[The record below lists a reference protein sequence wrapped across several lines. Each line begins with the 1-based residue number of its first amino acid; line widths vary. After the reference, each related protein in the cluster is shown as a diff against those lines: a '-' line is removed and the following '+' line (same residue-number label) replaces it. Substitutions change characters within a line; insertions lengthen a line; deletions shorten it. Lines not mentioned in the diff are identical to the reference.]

1 MINTN
6 YFNLYNASAGTGK
19 TFSLVRDYL
28 ILLLNSKNVEL
39 YKNILAITFTN
50 KAVNEM
56 KGRIIKY
63 LMNYSNSVDPD
74 EVMIKEI
81 SKASGLTKTEIFFK
95 SSTIL
100 KNLLK
105 NYGSFEISTIDKL
118 TQKIVRNFT
127 YELGINAKY
136 EIELDQNEVII
147 KAIDNLIS
155 KIELKDESS
164 KNIINFSFEKT
175 QNDKSWDITKDLKE
189 IAQLIFNENNFSEL
203 DSLKDTEIKDFERWK
218 KNLRQKIKQIKSET
232 KIIGIKAIKIIDE
245 KKISHD
251 SFSFK
256 SLPKHFI
263 KISLGKFDNLYN
275 NQLENNLIEGS
286 LYPKRISKKDKI
298 NIEKIRTN
306 LLDIYRRC
314 KTNIFKIKLYENI
327 LNNLSPLSI
336 LSEIKKEIELL
347 KKEENFI
354 LISEFNKLVNEEI
367 KNQPAPF
374 IYEKIGVKFSHFFID
389 EFQDTSKMQW
399 ENLKPLIENSLSS
412 DYSSLTL
419 AGDPKQ
425 SIYRW
430 RGGDVDEFMNLI
442 LNESP
447 FYCKKTTINLNTN
460 FRSAK
465 EIISFNNSLFKH
477 ISELL
482 TENSK
487 LTEILNFPEQN
498 SFRKERGYINLK
510 FHDKN
515 DGIKTK
521 EFYNIQIL
529 SNVKELVSRGY
540 SYKDICI
547 IVRKKKEGILIGD
560 YLTENNIPIIS
571 SEVLQLSSSAEV
583 SLIINLIRYHI
594 ERSNF
599 NKIKFCKSL
608 CELNFINQI
617 KEDFLIEIFDKDFSY
632 IKKQIIIDEFNF
644 DFNRLNRTSIYEAV
658 EYIIDEFGIMNN
670 GNSYVQFFLDFA
682 IDYSNKYQTGL
693 NEFVDYYEEK
703 KEKLN
708 IINPQ
713 GINAVEIITIHK
725 SKGLEFPVVIYPYA
739 NINIHG
745 DLNPKTWIDI
755 KNSDNIDLKK
765 SIININQD
773 LQKIDRDLYK
783 SYRNKLEV
791 DNINL
796 LYVVLTRAKNELY
809 IISEKNLDSKGNE
822 NINYFSGIFISYLKK
837 IGIWEDSKRS
847 YEFGKKINLKSEIIA
862 SENITQQLFEVNSR
876 IKQNIVINSKN
887 TDSWIND
894 LNEAKEEGNIFH
906 QIMEGI
912 NSKKEVIHVLNRF
925 YQSGLIGLKAMNKYK
940 EDILQIVNHPDLKKY
955 YNDDFV
961 SFNERE
967 IISKKG
973 VVLVPDRLVFLNDKN
988 VVIIDYKTGKE
999 NDSHEIQ
1006 MKKYQAFLQK
1016 MNLNVVKKIIIYV
1029 RDKITL
1035 RTINF

>member
-6 YFNLYNASAGTGK
+6 YFNIYNASAGTGK

-28 ILLLNSKNVEL
+28 ILLFNSNNFEL

-56 KGRIIKY
+56 KGRIVKY
-63 LMNYSNSVDPD
+63 LINYSNFIDPD

-81 SKASGLTKTEIFFK
+81 TKVSGLTNKEIFSK
-95 SSTIL
+95 SSIIL

-127 YELGINAKY
+127 YELGIDAKY
-136 EIELDQNEVII
+136 EIELDQNEVIN
-147 KAIDNLIS
+147 KAVDNLIS
-155 KIELKDESS
+155 KIELNDERS
-164 KNIINFSFEKT
+164 KNIINFSSEKT
-175 QNDKSWDITKDLKE
+175 QNDKSWDITKDLKD
-189 IAQLIFNENNFSEL
+189 IAELIFNENNFSEL
-203 DSLKDTEIKDFERWK
+203 DSLKDSEVRDFERWK
-218 KNLRQKIKQIKSET
+218 KNLREKIKKINSET
-232 KIIGIKAIKIIDE
+232 KILATNTIKMIDE
-245 KKISHD
+245 REISHD

-256 SLPKHFI
+256 SVPKHFI
-263 KISLGKFDNLYN
+263 KISNGELDNLYN
-275 NQLENNLIEGS
+275 NQIENNLIDGS
-286 LYPKRISKKDKI
+286 LYPNRIPEKEKI
-298 NIEKIRTN
+298 KIEKIRSN
-306 LLDIYRRC
+306 LLDIYRAC
-314 KTNIFKIKLYENI
+314 KTNIYKIKLYKNI

-374 IYEKIGVKFSHFFID
+374 IYEKIGTKFSHFFID

-412 DYSSLTL
+412 DNSSLTL

-430 RGGDVDEFMNLI
+430 RGGDVDEFMNL
-442 LNESP
+442 LVNESP

-477 ISELL
+477 ISNLFTNNL
-482 TENSK
+482 K
-487 LTEILNFPEQN
+487 LAEILNFPEQN
-498 SFRKERGYINLK
+498 SFRKDIGYINLK
-510 FHDKN
+510 FHDK
-515 DGIKTK
+515 DDAIKSD
-521 EFYNIQIL
+521 EFYNNEVL
-529 SNVKELVSRGY
+529 SNITDLVARGY

-547 IVRKKKEGILIGD
+547 IVRKKKEGIIIGD

-571 SEVLQLSSSAEV
+571 SEVLQLSSSPEV
-583 SLIINLIRYHI
+583 CLIINLIRYHVD
-594 ERSNF
+594 SSDF
-599 NKIKFCKSL
+599 NKINFCKSL
-608 CELNFINQI
+608 CELNFIDQI
-617 KEDFLIEIFDKDFSY
+617 KEDFLIEIFDKDFSE
-632 IKKQIIIDEFNF
+632 IKKQVTVDKFDF
-644 DFNRLNRTSIYEAV
+644 DFNRLNRTSIYEAI
-658 EYIIDEFGIMNN
+658 EYIIDEFGIMND

-682 IDYSNKYQTGL
+682 LDYSNKYQTGL
-693 NEFVDYYEEK
+693 NEFVEHFEEK

-755 KNSDNIDLKK
+755 KNDDNIDLQK
-765 SIININQD
+765 SIININKD
-773 LQKIDRDLYK
+773 LEKIDENLYN

-796 LYVVLTRAKNELY
+796 LYVVLTRAVKELH

-822 NINYFSGIFISYLKK
+822 NTNYFSGIFISYLKN
-837 IGIWEDSKRS
+837 IGIWEDSKMS
-847 YEFGKKINLKSEIIA
+847 YEFGDKVNVK
-862 SENITQQLFEVNSR
+862 SENISSKNITQKQFEVNSR
-876 IKQNIVINSKN
+876 IKQNIIINSKN
-887 TDSWIND
+887 TDSWMND
-894 LNEAKEEGNIFH
+894 LSEAQEEGNVFH
-906 QIMEGI
+906 QIMEEI
-912 NSKKEVIHVLNRF
+912 NSKKEISIVLNRF
-925 YQSGLIGLKAMNKYK
+925 YQSGLIGLSEMKYLEEK
-940 EDILQIVNHPDLKKY
+940 ILQIINHPDIKKY
-955 YNDDFV
+955 YDGDLV
-961 SFNERE
+961 YFNERE

-973 VVLVPDRLVFLNDKN
+973 FVLVPDRLVFLNDTD

-999 NDSHEIQ
+999 NDSHKIQ
-1006 MKKYQAFLQK
+1006 LNKYKSVLEE
-1016 MNLNVVKKIIIYV
+1016 MNFKVAEKILIYV
-1029 RDKITL
+1029 SEKIK
-1035 RTINF
+1035 IYKSK

>member
-6 YFNLYNASAGTGK
+6 YFNIYNASAGTGK

-28 ILLLNSKNVEL
+28 ILLFNSNNFEL

-56 KGRIIKY
+56 KGRIVKY
-63 LMNYSNSVDPD
+63 LINYSNFIDPD

-81 SKASGLTKTEIFFK
+81 TKVSGLTKKEIFSK
-95 SSTIL
+95 SSIIL

-127 YELGINAKY
+127 YELGIDAKY
-136 EIELDQNEVII
+136 EIELDQNEVIN
-147 KAIDNLIS
+147 KAVDNLIS
-155 KIELKDESS
+155 KIELNDERS
-164 KNIINFSFEKT
+164 KNIINFSSEKT
-175 QNDKSWDITKDLKE
+175 QNDKSWDITKDLKD
-189 IAQLIFNENNFSEL
+189 IAELIFNENNFSEL
-203 DSLKDTEIKDFERWK
+203 DSLKDSEVRDFERWK
-218 KNLRQKIKQIKSET
+218 KNLREKIKKINSET
-232 KIIGIKAIKIIDE
+232 KILAANAIKMIDE
-245 KKISHD
+245 REISHD

-256 SLPKHFI
+256 SVPKHFI
-263 KISLGKFDNLYN
+263 KISNGELDNLYN
-275 NQLENNLIEGS
+275 NQIENNLIDGS
-286 LYPKRISKKDKI
+286 LYPKRITEKEKI
-298 NIEKIRTN
+298 KIEKIRSN
-306 LLDIYRRC
+306 LLDIYRAC
-314 KTNIFKIKLYENI
+314 KTNVYKIKLYKNI

-347 KKEENFI
+347 KKEENLI

-374 IYEKIGVKFSHFFID
+374 IYEKIGTKFSHFFID

-412 DYSSLTL
+412 DNSSLTL

-430 RGGDVDEFMNLI
+430 RGGDVDEFMNL
-442 LNESP
+442 LVNESP

-477 ISELL
+477 ISNLF
-482 TENSK
+482 TNNFK
-487 LTEILNFPEQN
+487 LAEILNFPEQN
-498 SFRKERGYINLK
+498 SFRKDIGYITLK
-510 FHDKN
+510 FHDK
-515 DGIKTK
+515 DDEIKSD
-521 EFYNIQIL
+521 EFYNTQVL
-529 SNVKELVSRGY
+529 SNITDLVSRGY
-540 SYKDICI
+540 FYKDICI

-571 SEVLQLSSSAEV
+571 SEVLQLSSSPEV
-583 SLIINLIRYHI
+583 SLIINLIRYHVN
-594 ERSNF
+594 SSDF
-599 NKIKFCKSL
+599 NKINFCKSL
-608 CELNFINQI
+608 CELNFIDQI
-617 KEDFLIEIFDKDFSY
+617 KEDFLIEIFDKDFSE
-632 IKKQIIIDEFNF
+632 IKKQVTIDKFDF
-644 DFNRLNRTSIYEAV
+644 DFNRLNRTSIYEAI
-658 EYIIDEFGIMNN
+658 EYIIDEFGIMND

-682 IDYSNKYQTGL
+682 LDYSNKYQTGL
-693 NEFVDYYEEK
+693 NEFVEHFEEK

-755 KNSDNIDLKK
+755 KNDDNIDLQK
-765 SIININQD
+765 SIININKD
-773 LQKIDRDLYK
+773 LEKIEGNLYN

-796 LYVVLTRAKNELY
+796 LYVVLTRAVKELH

-822 NINYFSGIFISYLKK
+822 NTNYFSGIFISYLKN
-837 IGIWEDSKRS
+837 IGIWENSKTS
-847 YEFGKKINLKSEIIA
+847 YEFGDKVNVK
-862 SENITQQLFEVNSR
+862 SENISSKNITQKLFQVNSR
-876 IKQNIVINSKN
+876 IKQNIIINSKN
-887 TDSWIND
+887 SDSWMND
-894 LNEAKEEGNIFH
+894 LDEAQEEGNIFH
-906 QIMEGI
+906 QIMEEI
-912 NSKKEVIHVLNRF
+912 NSKKEISIVLNRF
-925 YQSGLIGLKAMNKYK
+925 YQSGLIGLREMKYLEEK
-940 EDILQIVNHPDLKKY
+940 ILHIINHPDVKRY
-955 YNDDFV
+955 YDGDLV
-961 SFNERE
+961 YFNERE

-973 VVLVPDRLVFLNDKN
+973 FVLVPDRLVFLNDSE

-999 NDSHEIQ
+999 NDSHKIQ
-1006 MKKYQAFLQK
+1006 LNKYKSILEE
-1016 MNLNVVKKIIIYV
+1016 MNFKVTEKILIYV
-1029 RDKITL
+1029 NENIKIYKSK
-1035 RTINF
+1035 

>member
-1 MINTN
+1 MIKTN
-6 YFNLYNASAGTGK
+6 YFNIYNASAGTGK

-28 ILLLNSKNVEL
+28 ILLFNSKNFEL

-56 KGRIIKY
+56 KGRIVRY
-63 LMNYSNSVDPD
+63 LINYSNSIDPD

-81 SKASGLTKTEIFFK
+81 SKMSGLTKKEIFSK
-95 SSTIL
+95 SSIIL

-136 EIELDQNEVII
+136 EIELDQSEVIN
-147 KAIDNLIS
+147 KAVDNLIS
-155 KIELKDESS
+155 KIELNDERS

-175 QNDKSWDITKDLKE
+175 QNDKSWDVTKDLKD
-189 IAQLIFNENNFSEL
+189 IAELIFNENNYSEL
-203 DSLKDTEIKDFERWK
+203 NSLEDSEVRDFERWK
-218 KNLRQKIKQIKSET
+218 KNLRQKIKKIKSEA
-232 KIIGIKAIKIIDE
+232 KSLAIEAIKIIDE
-245 KKISHD
+245 REISHN
-251 SFSFK
+251 SFSYK
-256 SLPKHFI
+256 SVPKHFI
-263 KISLGKFDNLYN
+263 KISNGGLDNLYN
-275 NQLENNLIEGS
+275 NQIENNLIEGR
-286 LYPKRISKKDKI
+286 LYPKSVTEKDKI
-298 NIEKIRTN
+298 NIEQIRTN
-306 LLDIYRRC
+306 LFDIYKSC

-327 LNNLSPLSI
+327 LNNLTPLSI

-354 LISEFNKLVNEEI
+354 LISEFNKLVNQEI

-374 IYEKIGVKFSHFFID
+374 IYEKIGTKFSHFFID

-412 DYSSLTL
+412 DNSSLTL

-430 RGGDVDEFMNLI
+430 RGGDVDEFINL
-442 LNESP
+442 LANESP
-447 FYCKKTTINLNTN
+447 FYCEKTTINLDTN

-465 EIISFNNSLFKH
+465 EIINFNNSLFKH
-477 ISELL
+477 ISHLL
-482 TENSK
+482 THNSK
-487 LTEILNFPEQN
+487 LTEILNFPDQN
-498 SFRKERGYINLK
+498 SFIREKGYINLK

-515 DGIKTK
+515 DEIKSD
-521 EFYNIQIL
+521 EFYSNQTL
-529 SNVKELVSRGY
+529 SNIKDLVSRGY

-571 SEVLQLSSSAEV
+571 SEVLQLSSSPKV
-583 SLIINLIRYHI
+583 SLIINLIRFHI
-594 ERSNF
+594 ESSEF
-599 NKIKFCKSL
+599 NKINFYKSL
-608 CELNFINQI
+608 CELKLIDQI
-617 KEDFLIEIFDKDFSY
+617 KEDFLLESFNKDFSE
-632 IKKQIIIDEFNF
+632 IKKQVKIKEFNF

-658 EYIIDEFGIMNN
+658 EYIIDEFGIMND
-670 GNSYVQFFLDFA
+670 GNSYLQFFLDFTL
-682 IDYSNKYQTGL
+682 DYSNKYQTGL
-693 NEFVDYYEEK
+693 NEFIEYFDEK

-725 SKGLEFPVVIYPYA
+725 SKGLEFPVVIYPFA

-745 DLNPKTWIDI
+745 DLNPKTWIEIIND
-755 KNSDNIDLKK
+755 DNIDLQK
-765 SIININQD
+765 SLININKD
-773 LQKIDRDLYK
+773 LEKIDRDLYN

-796 LYVVLTRAKNELY
+796 LYVVLTRAVKELY
-809 IISEKNLDSKGNE
+809 IFSEKNLDSKGGE
-822 NINYFSGIFISYLKK
+822 NINYFSGIFISYLKN
-837 IGIWEDSKRS
+837 IGIWEDSKTS
-847 YEFGKKINLKSEIIA
+847 YEFGRKINVKSESI
-862 SENITQQLFEVNSR
+862 SSKNITQKLFEVNSR
-876 IKQNIVINSKN
+876 IKQNILINSKN

-894 LNEAKEEGNIFH
+894 LSEAQDEGNIFH
-906 QIMEGI
+906 QIMEGV
-912 NSKKEVIHVLNRF
+912 NSKKEINIVLNRF
-925 YQSGLIGLKAMNKYK
+925 YQSGLIGLSDMKYYEK
-940 EDILQIVNHPDLKKY
+940 KILQIVNHPDLKRY
-955 YNDDFV
+955 YDGDLV

-973 VVLVPDRLVFLNDKN
+973 FVLVPDRLVFLNYKD
-988 VVIIDYKTGKE
+988 VAIIDYKTGKE
-999 NDSHEIQ
+999 NDSHKIQ
-1006 MKKYQAFLQK
+1006 MNKYQTMLK
-1016 MNLNVVKKIIIYV
+1016 EMNFKVAEKTLIYV
-1029 RDKITL
+1029 HEKIKV
-1035 RTINF
+1035 NNCK

>member
-6 YFNLYNASAGTGK
+6 YFNIYNASAGTGK

-28 ILLLNSKNVEL
+28 ILLFNSNNFEL

-56 KGRIIKY
+56 KGRIVKY
-63 LMNYSNSVDPD
+63 LINYSNFIDPD

-81 SKASGLTKTEIFFK
+81 TKVSGLTKKEIFSK
-95 SSTIL
+95 SSIIL

-127 YELGINAKY
+127 YELGIDAKY
-136 EIELDQNEVII
+136 EIELDQNEVIN
-147 KAIDNLIS
+147 KAVDNLIS
-155 KIELKDESS
+155 KIELNDERS
-164 KNIINFSFEKT
+164 KNIISFSSEKT
-175 QNDKSWDITKDLKE
+175 QNDKSWDITKDLKD
-189 IAQLIFNENNFSEL
+189 IAELIFDENNFSEL
-203 DSLKDTEIKDFERWK
+203 DSLKDSEVRDFERWK
-218 KNLRQKIKQIKSET
+218 KNLREKIKKINSET
-232 KIIGIKAIKIIDE
+232 KILATNAIKMIDE
-245 KKISHD
+245 REISHN

-256 SLPKHFI
+256 SVPKHFI
-263 KISLGKFDNLYN
+263 KISNGELDNLYN
-275 NQLENNLIEGS
+275 NQIENNLIDGS
-286 LYPKRISKKDKI
+286 LYPNRIPEKEKI
-298 NIEKIRTN
+298 KIEKIRSN
-306 LLDIYRRC
+306 LLDIYRAC
-314 KTNIFKIKLYENI
+314 KTNIYKIKLYKNI

-374 IYEKIGVKFSHFFID
+374 IYEKIGTKFSHFFID

-412 DYSSLTL
+412 DNSSLTL

-430 RGGDVDEFMNLI
+430 RGGDVDEFMNL
-442 LNESP
+442 LVNESP

-477 ISELL
+477 ISNLFTNNL
-482 TENSK
+482 K
-487 LTEILNFPEQN
+487 LAEILNFPEQN
-498 SFRKERGYINLK
+498 SFRKDIGYINLK
-510 FHDKN
+510 FHDK
-515 DGIKTK
+515 DDAIKLD
-521 EFYNIQIL
+521 EFYSNEVL
-529 SNVKELVSRGY
+529 SNITDLVARGY

-547 IVRKKKEGILIGD
+547 IVRKKKEGIIIGD

-571 SEVLQLSSSAEV
+571 SEVLQLSSSPEV
-583 SLIINLIRYHI
+583 CLIINLIRYHVD
-594 ERSNF
+594 SSDF
-599 NKIKFCKSL
+599 NKINFCKSL
-608 CELNFINQI
+608 CELNFIDRI
-617 KEDFLIEIFDKDFSY
+617 KEDFLIEIFDKDFSE
-632 IKKQIIIDEFNF
+632 IKKQVAIDKFDF
-644 DFNRLNRTSIYEAV
+644 DFNRLNRTSIYEAI
-658 EYIIDEFGIMNN
+658 EYIIDEFGIMND

-682 IDYSNKYQTGL
+682 LDYSNKYQTGL
-693 NEFVDYYEEK
+693 NEFVEHFEEK

-745 DLNPKTWIDI
+745 DLNSKTWIDI
-755 KNSDNIDLKK
+755 KNDDNIDLQK
-765 SIININQD
+765 SIININKD
-773 LQKIDRDLYK
+773 LEKIDENLYN

-796 LYVVLTRAKNELY
+796 LYVVLTRAVKELH

-822 NINYFSGIFISYLKK
+822 NTNYFSGIFISYLKN
-837 IGIWEDSKRS
+837 IGIWEDSKMS
-847 YEFGKKINLKSEIIA
+847 YEFGDKVNVK
-862 SENITQQLFEVNSR
+862 SENISSKNITQKQFEVNSR
-876 IKQNIVINSKN
+876 IKQNIIINSKN
-887 TDSWIND
+887 TDSWMND
-894 LNEAKEEGNIFH
+894 LSEAQEEGNVFH
-906 QIMEGI
+906 QIMEEI
-912 NSKKEVIHVLNRF
+912 NSKKEISIVLNRF
-925 YQSGLIGLKAMNKYK
+925 YQSGLIGLSEMKYLEEK
-940 EDILQIVNHPDLKKY
+940 ILQIINHPDIKKY
-955 YNDDFV
+955 YDDDLV
-961 SFNERE
+961 YFNERE

-973 VVLVPDRLVFLNDKN
+973 FVLVPDRLVFLNDTD

-999 NDSHEIQ
+999 NDSHKIQ
-1006 MKKYQAFLQK
+1006 LNKYKSVLEE
-1016 MNLNVVKKIIIYV
+1016 MNFKVVEKILIYITE
-1029 RDKITL
+1029 KIK
-1035 RTINF
+1035 INKSK

>member
-6 YFNLYNASAGTGK
+6 YFNIYNASAGTGK

-28 ILLLNSKNVEL
+28 ILLFNSNNFEL

-56 KGRIIKY
+56 KGRIVRY
-63 LMNYSNSVDPD
+63 LINYSNSIDPD

-81 SKASGLTKTEIFFK
+81 SKASGLARKEIFFK
-95 SSTIL
+95 SSVIL

-127 YELGINAKY
+127 YELGIDAKY

-147 KAIDNLIS
+147 KAVDNLIS

-164 KNIINFSFEKT
+164 KNIINFSSEKT

-203 DSLKDTEIKDFERWK
+203 DSLKDTEVKDFERWK
-218 KNLRQKIKQIKSET
+218 KNLRKKIKQINSET
-232 KIIGIKAIKIIDE
+232 KIIGTKAIKMIDE
-245 KKISHD
+245 REISHD

-256 SLPKHFI
+256 SIPKHFI
-263 KISLGKFDNLYN
+263 KISNGELDNLYN
-275 NQLENNLIEGS
+275 NQIENNLIDGS
-286 LYPKRISKKDKI
+286 LYPKRITEKDKI

-306 LLDIYRRC
+306 LLDVYRAC
-314 KTNIFKIKLYENI
+314 KTNIYKIKLYENI

-487 LTEILNFPEQN
+487 LTEILDFPKQN
-498 SFRKERGYINLK
+498 SFRKESGYINLK

-521 EFYNIQIL
+521 EFYNTQIL
-529 SNVKELVSRGY
+529 SNVKDLVSRGY

-571 SEVLQLSSSAEV
+571 SEVLQLSSSPEV

-594 ERSNF
+594 ESSNF

-755 KNSDNIDLKK
+755 KNNDNIDLKK

-796 LYVVLTRAKNELY
+796 LYVVLTRAVKELH

-822 NINYFSGIFISYLKK
+822 NTNYFSGIFISYLKK
-837 IGIWEDSKRS
+837 IGIWENSKGS
-847 YEFGKKINLKSEIIA
+847 YEFGKKINLESEIIA

-912 NSKKEVIHVLNRF
+912 NSKKEVSPVLNRF
-925 YQSGLIGLKAMNKYK
+925 YQSGLIGLKAMNKY
-940 EDILQIVNHPDLKKY
+940 EEEILQIVNHPDLKKY

-973 VVLVPDRLVFLNDKN
+973 VILVPDRLVFLNNRN

-999 NDSHEIQ
+999 SDSHEIQ